1 MKIKLYLLLFIL
13 SIMPSVMA
21 QEYFSPHYY
30 DKQLYKNYEV
40 PVTDEP
46 GKIIP
51 LQWDKSAV
59 ANYWVFGYLPYWE
72 YPGGMSNL
80 KYEYLTHIGAFD
92 FEADSLGN
100 LSNPSGWPWTNLINT
115 AHQNGVKVI
124 LVVTNFTNKEIRRIL
139 SNADAK
145 QNLFSQIKNKIE
157 AYQLDGVNI
166 DFEGLYTA
174 DRGTLLNT
182 FMSELTAYITAN
194 LPGKTTTF
202 AAPPVNWSG
211 WDFTGLANACDYVFI
226 MGYDFY
232 GSFSSTSGPS
242 APYLGGSYN
251 IYNTIT
257 QEWGNIANSNP
268 KKLILGVPYFG
279 PEFKT
284 ATGEAGSQVTGFV
297 RSVRFREALP
307 NSATYGLLFN
317 TTWQTTWYRYTQG
330 TQWYQAWFDDPRSS
344 EFKFTL
350 AKSKNLKGVGMWA
363 LNYDG
368 TLSDY
373 WNKIRDIFFTGT
385 SAGELPE
392 NYELKMSSYPN
403 PFNPSSVLEIISPS
417 QASGKIT
424 VYDIAGQK
432 VRDLGITELSQGRNH
447 LDLDMSGMVSGVYF
461 VRLEFEGAQQSRN
474 IIHKVV
480 LSK

>member
-1 MKIKLYLLLFIL
+1 MKNKLQLLLFVL
-13 SIMPSVMA
+13 SIIPTLMA

-30 DKQLYKNYEV
+30 DKQLNKDYKA
-40 PVTDEP
+40 PATDEP
-46 GKIIP
+46 ENIIP

-59 ANYWVFGYLPYWE
+59 TDYWVFGYLPYWE
-72 YPGGMSNL
+72 YPAGLGNL

-100 LSNPSGWPWTNLINT
+100 LSNPTGWPWTNLINT

-124 LVVTNFTNKEIRRIL
+124 LVVTNFTNKEIRKIL

-145 QNLFSQIKNKIE
+145 QNLFTQIKNKIE
-157 AYQLDGVNI
+157 TYQLDGVNI

-182 FMSELTAYITAN
+182 FMNDLTTYITAN

-202 AAPPVNWSG
+202 AAPPVNWGG
-211 WDFTGLANACDYVFI
+211 WDFSGLANACDYVFI
-226 MGYDFY
+226 MGYDFF

-242 APYLGGSYN
+242 APYIGGNYN

-257 QEWGNIANSNP
+257 QEWGNVTNTNP
-268 KKLILGVPYFG
+268 GKLILGVPYFG

-284 ATGEAGSQVTGFV
+284 STGDPGSQVTGFV
-297 RSVRFREALP
+297 RSIRFREALP
-307 NSATYGLLFN
+307 NSSSYGLLFN
-317 TTWQTTWYRYTQG
+317 TTWQTTWYRYQLG

-344 EFKFTL
+344 EFKFAL
-350 AKSKNLKGVGMWA
+350 AKSKNLKGTGMWA

-368 TLSDY
+368 SLDDY
-373 WNKIRDIFFTGT
+373 WNKIRDIFFAAT
-385 SAGELPE
+385 SAEKLPE
-392 NYELKMSSYPN
+392 SLELRISNYPN
-403 PFNPSSVLEIISPS
+403 PFNPSSVLEISSPF
-417 QASGKIT
+417 QTRGKIGIFNIT
-424 VYDIAGQK
+424 GEKVSELGFRELAAGK
-432 VRDLGITELSQGRNH
+432 NYIDLN
-447 LDLDMSGMVSGVYF
+447 MSGMPSGVYF
-461 VRLEFEGAQQSRN
+461 IMLVITEAQHAGN